1 MKFVGLLLLSAVIV
15 TADMAKKPFE
25 IYEDSD
31 LHGKCNNQDL
41 AVLNH
46 CAKEVLRKLDQCGPD
61 DLACEC
67 CALQSLKHVCYELCS
82 DSFSSNFLNVLYED
96 CEPFTEVNACSF
108 QFKEEDYTAMS
119 PKKYKKNKNSI
130 PKVDGSKIASGN
142 RSESQGSTNS
152 KVPLITKGKYHT
164 DVPKNRSRDSTSQ
177 GLQAKGDSRVGPD
190 DEFKP
195 DSTYNHTN
203 NSNTTV
209 SKQDLS
215 SSVRLLPKVLALMLG
230 TLVSTIVV

>member
-1 MKFVGLLLLSAVIV
+1 MKFVSLVLLSAVIA
-15 TADMAKKPFE
+15 TADMAREPFE
-25 IYEDSD
+25 INDFDSND
-31 LHGKCNNQDL
+31 KCNNQDL

-46 CAKEVLRKLDQCGPD
+46 CAKEVLKKLDQCGPD

-96 CEPFTEVNACSF
+96 CEPFKEVNACSF
-108 QFKEEDYTAMS
+108 QFKEKDYAS
-119 PKKYKKNKNSI
+119 AIGSKKDKKTKNSVL
-130 PKVDGSKIASGN
+130 KVDGSKIVSGN
-142 RSESQGSTNS
+142 RSVSQGSTTS
-152 KVPLITKGKYHT
+152 KVPFITKGKYQT
-164 DVPKNRSRDSTSQ
+164 DAQKNRSRDSTPP
-177 GLQAKGDSRVGPD
+177 GLQVKDDSRVSPD
-190 DEFKP
+190 GKFLQG
-195 DSTYNHTN
+195 STYNHTN
-203 NSNTTV
+203 ASNTTV